1 MSFYS
6 KVLNY
11 AKVKE
16 LAREFGAVDLN
27 CSTIENDP
35 DIAAA
40 LALAI
45 FQNQNIN
52 YDELKAAATR
62 RKVQVCGKDIIG
74 FVPIYLTNHCARECK
89 MCGMRHTN
97 KDLVRQFATKSVIIQ
112 QLHYL
117 YEEQDMREVA
127 FLTGEYNDDYTRKAN
142 SFIVGYALD
151 QALEMGFEHVYMN
164 IGSLQSMPNVHRH
177 E

>member
-45 FQNQNIN
+45 FQNPNI
-52 YDELKAAATR
+52 LLMK
-62 RKVQVCGKDIIG
+62 
-74 FVPIYLTNHCARECK
+74 
-89 MCGMRHTN
+89 
-97 KDLVRQFATKSVIIQ
+97 
-112 QLHYL
+112 
-117 YEEQDMREVA
+117 
-127 FLTGEYNDDYTRKAN
+127 
-142 SFIVGYALD
+142 
-151 QALEMGFEHVYMN
+151 
-164 IGSLQSMPNVHRH
+164 
-177 E
+177 